1 MLQRLGNV
9 VYWTAS
15 SVALLVVFFAMFIFI
30 RGEVVSSVELLV
42 VAGLIWLA
50 GKVARYVLVG

>member
-15 SVALLVVFFAMFIFI
+15 SVALPVVFFAMFIFI

-50 GKVARYVLVG
+50 GKVARYVLAG

>member
-15 SVALLVVFFAMFIFI
+15 SVALLVVLFAMFIFV

>member
-9 VYWTAS
+9 VYWTACG
-15 SVALLVVFFAMFIFI
+15 VALLVVFFALFIGI

-42 VAGLIWLA
+42 FAGLIWLA

>member
-15 SVALLVVFFAMFIFI
+15 SVGLLVVFFAMFIFI

>member
-50 GKVARYVLVG
+50 GKVARYVLAG

>member
-15 SVALLVVFFAMFIFI
+15 SVALLVVLFAMFIFV

-50 GKVARYVLVG
+50 GKVARYVLAG

>member
-15 SVALLVVFFAMFIFI
+15 SVALLVVFFALFIG
-30 RGEVVSSVELLV
+30 GEVVSSVELLV
-42 VAGLIWLA
+42 FAGLIWLA

>member
-42 VAGLIWLA
+42 VAVLIWLA
-50 GKVARYVLVG
+50 GKVARYVLAG

>member
-15 SVALLVVFFAMFIFI
+15 SVALLVVFFAMFTFI

>member
-15 SVALLVVFFAMFIFI
+15 SVALLVVFFALFIG
-30 RGEVVSSVELLV
+30 GEVVSSVELLV

-50 GKVARYVLVG
+50 GKVARYVLAG

>member
-1 MLQRLGNV
+1 VLQRLGNV

>member
-15 SVALLVVFFAMFIFI
+15 SVALLVVLFALFIGI

>member
-1 MLQRLGNV
+1 VLQRLGNV

-15 SVALLVVFFAMFIFI
+15 SVALLVVLFAMFIFV

>member
-1 MLQRLGNV
+1 VLQRLGNV

-15 SVALLVVFFAMFIFI
+15 GVALLVVFFAMFIFI

-42 VAGLIWLA
+42 VACLIWLA
-50 GKVARYVLVG
+50 GNVARYVLVG

>member
-15 SVALLVVFFAMFIFI
+15 SVALLVVFFAMFIFV